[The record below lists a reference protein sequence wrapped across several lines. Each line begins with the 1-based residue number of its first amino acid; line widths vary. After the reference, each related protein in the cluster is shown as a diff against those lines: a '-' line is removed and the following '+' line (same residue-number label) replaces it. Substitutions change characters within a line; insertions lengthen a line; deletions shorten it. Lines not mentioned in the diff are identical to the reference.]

1 MNRRAFGRAILGG
14 LALGAGATLVR
25 SAAADP
31 LTPSEK
37 EALGRG
43 ETVRRPVDADL
54 EEGTYIGGVSYAVV
68 GAPAAF
74 VLAMLHEVATYR
86 SILALTL
93 EVTDVGEKGG
103 DKLVYFKHGGSLGT
117 AGYTMRIQKA
127 DRGGVIRFWMDPTFD
142 HEIDDIWGFVR
153 VEPLGPASCLAT
165 YAVLCD
171 LGGLFRVLFGERIR
185 KHALDTPGHLR
196 RVAEGDYATA
206 LHLTD
211 R

>member
-1 MNRRAFGRAILGG
+1 MNRRAFGRAIGG
-14 LALGAGATLVR
+14 LVLGAGATLAK
-25 SAAADP
+25 SAEAEP

-68 GAPAAF
+68 GAPAGF
-74 VLAMLHEVATYR
+74 VLAMLHEVAVYR

-93 EVTDVGEKGG
+93 EASDAGEKGG

-127 DRGGVIRFWMDPTFD
+127 DRGGVIRFWMDPAFD
-142 HEIDDIWGFVR
+142 HEIEDIWGFVR
-153 VEPLGPASCLAT
+153 VEALGPASCLAT

-185 KHALDTPGHLR
+185 KYALDTPGNLR
-196 RVAEGDYATA
+196 RVAEANYAA
-206 LHLTD
+206 AIHLPD

>member
-1 MNRRAFGRAILGG
+1 MNRRTFGRAVGG
-14 LALGAGATLVR
+14 LVIGAGAALAR
-25 SAAADP
+25 SAEAEP

-54 EEGTYIGGVSYAVV
+54 EQGTYIGGVSYAVV
-68 GAPAAF
+68 GAPAGF
-74 VLAMLHEVATYR
+74 VLAMLHEVAVYR

-93 EVTDVGEKGG
+93 EASDAGKKGG
-103 DKLVYFKHGGSLGT
+103 DQLVYFKHGGSLGT

-127 DRGGVIRFWMDPTFD
+127 DRDGVIRFWMDPAFD
-142 HEIDDIWGFVR
+142 HEIEDIWGFVR
-153 VEPLGPASCLAT
+153 VEALGPATCLAT

-185 KHALDTPGHLR
+185 KYALDTPGNLR
-196 RVAEGDYATA
+196 RVAEGDYAA
-206 LHLTD
+206 MLHLPD